1 MPTASQL
8 VVVQGAVME
17 RASWMTRVN
26 NDLSAIGC
34 ETVSAA
40 QGFKGDFSH
49 QISDDTIDGIRG
61 ESVKMREETRS
72 LMRLY

>member
-17 RASWMTRVN
+17 RASWVTRVN
-26 NDLSAIGC
+26 NDLSAIGG

-49 QISDDTIDGIRG
+49 KSQMIL
-61 ESVKMREETRS
+61 
-72 LMRLY
+72 LMAYAEKA